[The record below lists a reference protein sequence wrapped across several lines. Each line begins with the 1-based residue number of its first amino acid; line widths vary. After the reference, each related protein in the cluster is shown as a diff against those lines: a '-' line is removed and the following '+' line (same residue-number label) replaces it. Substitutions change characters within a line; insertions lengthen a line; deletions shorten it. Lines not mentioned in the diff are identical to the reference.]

1 MILRPLRCITSALLL
16 TIAVGTALPVQALTA
31 VARSFDELV
40 QRADTIVIG
49 TAVSARSVHRG
60 DGHSIRTLVS
70 FNDLEVLKG
79 EVPSAP
85 FELPLPGGIVGDEA
99 QVYPGTPRLRAGTRY
114 VLFIR
119 GQNSEFLPLVGA
131 QQGLFRIMRDANGR
145 ERVVQG
151 GEESAASAIGIAR
164 APLDA
169 PTLDDFVDAISAR
182 LQRTAGGDPVP

>member
-1 MILRPLRCITSALLL
+1 MIFRLLRRITSALLL
-16 TIAVGTALPVQALTA
+16 TIAVGATFPVQALTA

-49 TAVSARSVHRG
+49 TAVSARSVRGG
-60 DGHSIRTLVS
+60 DGHGIRTLVS
-70 FNDLEVLKG
+70 FDELEVLKG

-85 FELPLPGGIVGDEA
+85 FELPLPGGIIGDEA
-99 QVYPGTPRLRAGTRY
+99 QVYPGAPRLRAGTRY

-131 QQGLFRIMRDANGR
+131 QQGLFRIMLDANGR

-151 GEESAASAIGIAR
+151 GEESAASATGIAR

-169 PTLDDFVDAISAR
+169 PSLDDFVDAISAR
-182 LQRTAGGDPVP
+182 LQGAAGGDPVP